1 MFVDF
6 VHGFKDRYYLVRPM
20 IEKRISSLM
29 ETWATLD
36 QDGVVITNND
46 ENHIFQEEHEFPLY
60 CYKDHFKLRKKTF
73 ICSCDHP
80 TVHEQDDYAHLI
92 SFMDKFEPY
101 VVKGKLGN
109 VLQVL
114 KSTLIQHHPFHVSLI
129 WA

>member
-1 MFVDF
+1 
-6 VHGFKDRYYLVRPM
+6 M